1 MTVETLEHWLHR
13 LVDAVVSHPHER
25 ELLHQELERVGN
37 PIPAAAPAEG
47 EPHEA
52 GFVGTPET
60 PAASSTEEV
69 G

>member
-1 MTVETLEHWLHR
+1 MTLEHWLHR

-37 PIPAAAPAEG
+37 PIPGTPSEPVPMGNPIPAAAPA
-47 EPHEA
+47 
-52 GFVGTPET
+52 ET